1 MSTVSLG
8 KRTMF
13 LRGVAVLVLASLAVL
28 VLTSCKRKT
37 PTNLGQTGSTPYGTA
52 VTWGPLKL
60 CRGYVGEFRIEGDI
74 GVGSVEYDPGTATE
88 GTYLYAVNTR
98 DGQLIGDARVS
109 GSIYATDIGE
119 RYVFVWVKDGISVY
133 DLKKQFAFVQTIPTR
148 APQWVMN
155 IGDFLYVEVRN
166 ASDYLID
173 KRTLKKR
180 DLHISDD
187 DFIYKLLY
195 PDCII
200 EDPSL
205 DPSGQG
211 DPAVYSLDEGK
222 ILGHV
227 SSEYVSHI
235 FAWDP
240 QKGLFF
246 CDVRDKLVVYDFL
259 KNRVVSEI
267 VLTTSETYAIVADS
281 HDGPAHYL
289 GIGDRLHVTGYATS
303 LTDNSYFFNGKKYA
317 YVVDTSGQ
325 VIAEQT
331 GSEILGRFG
340 GYTFSRKADSIFP
353 SQSAGDALWTKK
365 RPEEPFFGRG
375 PYFANDAIV
384 WLCESSGLRD
394 HGDGIYQWKYETGS
408 FLNYTEFTGYEAQ
421 VVCSGPLIVA
431 MRSQKGGVDAGWYL
445 VCYKLSKLPFNWI
458 PDFSIDYSPD
468 QVYSS
473 TTDTK
478 FTCTVK
484 NVPAEFGPNDIS
496 YAWDFGDGT
505 TGTGNGITHRFA
517 KDGRYN
523 VTVSVKYGNSL
534 DALRKSLEVA
544 VLKSADVQLTA
555 TPTRYTAEGLGYD
568 LQCRISGSST
578 LARVSW
584 DFGDGGRF
592 ESGAAL
598 FKSHT
603 YKPGSY
609 VAKVTGYGSDKA
621 VSWHKEVAISSR
633 FPEFSSDASP
643 LEGVSALE
651 VNFSCNLVDTDL
663 PAEGLT
669 YTWKMGSDIL
679 SKKSS
684 FGWAF
689 VYPGVHKVTLE
700 VRDPASRL
708 LANNTFT
715 MNVYQPTLTFSDE
728 GRKIQSNSSM
738 FVDKKYDVDQD
749 GINQT
754 WEEEAMLRA
763 NPYFELDDMEEW
775 LSHQDTDKV
784 VNFVRIT
791 PYTTK
796 SNERYVLFIYAIAWS
811 RDYGRYGS
819 NLPLLGA
826 VGGVESH
833 NGDVE
838 KVIMAWKVIDDRNLE
853 LKYVYTSAHGGEST
867 GHSAVWRA
875 TGSTENKGQTLYLPS
890 GKTDDDIMRA
900 TLEFQDNVL
909 KLQASGGKHAIYPT
923 AACGNG
929 VLLVSPAFGEDCG
942 GGGLHQFACYNAG
955 EPNVHLIDDIGNI
968 FPNERVWSGN
978 VQHPSRFC
986 GGLECE
992 DKGPGPIGGSLK
1004 TINDDLTKR
1013 LEAIPAQH
1021 NP

>member
-1 MSTVSLG
+1 M
-8 KRTMF
+8 
-13 LRGVAVLVLASLAVL
+13 
-28 VLTSCKRKT
+28 
-37 PTNLGQTGSTPYGTA
+37 PYGSA
-52 VTWGPLKL
+52 VTWGPVKIFT
-60 CRGYVGEFRIEGDI
+60 GYVEDLHVEGST
-74 GVGSVEYDPGTATE
+74 GVGSVSYDIGTSTE
-88 GTYLYAVNTR
+88 GTYVYALSTSN
-98 DGQLIGDARVS
+98 GHFIGDAKVPGRV
-109 GSIYATDIGE
+109 YATDVGE
-119 RYVFVWVKDGISVY
+119 RYAFVWVKDGINVY
-133 DLKKQFAFVQTIPTR
+133 DLKKQFAFVEMIPTG

-155 IGDFLYVEVRN
+155 LGDFLYVEIRN
-166 ASDYLID
+166 APDYLID
-173 KRTLKKR
+173 KRTLKQR

-187 DFIYKLLY
+187 AFIYKLLY

-205 DPSGQG
+205 DPTKQG
-211 DPAVYSLDEGK
+211 EPAVYSFETGK
-222 ILGHV
+222 ILGHLP
-227 SSEYVSHI
+227 SKYLGSEI

-240 QKGLFF
+240 QKNLFF
-246 CDVRDKLVVYDFL
+246 CDVRDKLVVYDFS
-259 KNRVVSEI
+259 KSKVVSEI
-267 VLTTSETYAIVADS
+267 ALTTSETYGIVADFN
-281 HDGPAHYL
+281 GNPRHYL
-289 GIGDRLHVTGYATS
+289 GSGDRLHVTGNASS

-317 YVVDTSGQ
+317 YVVDATGR
-325 VIAEQT
+325 VIAEQAASKII
-331 GSEILGRFG
+331 GSFG
-340 GYTFSRKADSIFP
+340 GYAFSWKGDSIFP
-353 SQSAGDALWTKK
+353 SDTAGNVMWTKK
-365 RPEEPFFGRG
+365 RPEEPFFGTG
-375 PYFANDAIV
+375 PYFTDDSIV
-384 WLCESSGLRD
+384 WLCDSSRRKD
-394 HGDGIYQWKYETGS
+394 HGDGIYQWSYETGS
-408 FLNYTEFTGYEAQ
+408 FLNYTELTGYEAK
-421 VVCSGPLIVA
+421 VLSSEPLIVA
-431 MRSQKGGVDAGWYL
+431 MRSEKGGVDAGWYL
-445 VCYKLSKLPFNWI
+445 VCYKPSKLPFNWI
-458 PDFSIDYSPD
+458 PDFSISYSPD

-505 TGTGNGITHRFA
+505 TGTGNGISHRFA
-517 KDGRYN
+517 KDGSYN

-663 PAEGLT
+663 PDEGLT
-669 YTWKMGSDIL
+669 YTWKMGSDVL

-738 FVDKKYDVDQD
+738 FVDKKYDVDKD

-754 WEEEAMLRA
+754 WEDEAMLRA

-826 VGGVESH
+826 VWGVEAH

-867 GHSAVWRA
+867 SHSAVWRA
-875 TGSTENKGQTLYLPS
+875 TGSTENKGQTLYLLS

-942 GGGLHQFACYNAG
+942 GGGLHQFTCYNAG
-955 EPNVHLIDDIGNI
+955 EPSVHLIDDIGNI

-992 DKGPGPIGGSLK
+992 DKGPEPIGGSLK
-1004 TINDDLTKR
+1004 TINDDLTKV

>member
-1 MSTVSLG
+1 M
-8 KRTMF
+8 
-13 LRGVAVLVLASLAVL
+13 
-28 VLTSCKRKT
+28 
-37 PTNLGQTGSTPYGTA
+37 
-52 VTWGPLKL
+52 
-60 CRGYVGEFRIEGDI
+60 
-74 GVGSVEYDPGTATE
+74 
-88 GTYLYAVNTR
+88 
-98 DGQLIGDARVS
+98 
-109 GSIYATDIGE
+109 
-119 RYVFVWVKDGISVY
+119 
-133 DLKKQFAFVQTIPTR
+133 
-148 APQWVMN
+148 
-155 IGDFLYVEVRN
+155 RN
-166 ASDYLID
+166 
-173 KRTLKKR
+173 
-180 DLHISDD
+180 
-187 DFIYKLLY
+187 
-195 PDCII
+195 
-200 EDPSL
+200 E
-205 DPSGQG
+205 
-211 DPAVYSLDEGK
+211 
-222 ILGHV
+222 
-227 SSEYVSHI
+227 
-235 FAWDP
+235 
-240 QKGLFF
+240 
-246 CDVRDKLVVYDFL
+246 
-259 KNRVVSEI
+259 
-267 VLTTSETYAIVADS
+267 
-281 HDGPAHYL
+281 
-289 GIGDRLHVTGYATS
+289 
-303 LTDNSYFFNGKKYA
+303 
-317 YVVDTSGQ
+317 
-325 VIAEQT
+325 
-331 GSEILGRFG
+331 
-340 GYTFSRKADSIFP
+340 
-353 SQSAGDALWTKK
+353 
-365 RPEEPFFGRG
+365 
-375 PYFANDAIV
+375 
-384 WLCESSGLRD
+384 
-394 HGDGIYQWKYETGS
+394 
-408 FLNYTEFTGYEAQ
+408 
-421 VVCSGPLIVA
+421 
-431 MRSQKGGVDAGWYL
+431 KGGVSAGWYL
-445 VCYKLSKLPFNWI
+445 VCYKLLKLPFNWTA
-458 PDFSIDYSPD
+458 DFSINYSPD
-468 QVYSS
+468 EVYSS
-473 TTDTK
+473 TTDAK

-505 TGTGNGITHRFA
+505 TGTGNGIVHRFA
-517 KDGRYN
+517 KDGSYN

-555 TPTRYTAEGLGYD
+555 TPTRYTTEGLGYD
-568 LQCRISGSST
+568 LQCRISGSSA
-578 LARVSW
+578 LAGVSW
-584 DFGDGGRF
+584 DFGDGGKF

-663 PAEGLT
+663 PDEGLT

-708 LANNTFT
+708 LASNTFT
-715 MNVYQPTLTFSDE
+715 MNVYQPTLTVSDE

-826 VGGVESH
+826 VWGVEAH

-867 GHSAVWRA
+867 SHSAVWRA
-875 TGSTENKGQTLYLPS
+875 TGSTENKGQTLYLLS

-955 EPNVHLIDDIGNI
+955 EPNVRLIDDIGNI

-1004 TINDDLTKR
+1004 TINDDLTKV
-1013 LEAIPAQH
+1013 LEAIPAYH
-1021 NP
+1021 KP